1 MSRKRSIFLLCS
13 TAVLL
18 AGCEPAQ
25 QPTPEIRAV
34 RTMIADP
41 KPIAD
46 DRRAIGEIR
55 PRHESELGFLVSGKI
70 VLRAVDAGALVK
82 HGDLIARVEDADY
95 RNKLKAAEADFAAAD
110 AAVVE
115 SRSAEERA
123 RTLLAQGSTTRV
135 IFESAQKNL
144 RSSEAK
150 VESTK
155 ASLELAKDQLRYT
168 ELRAEFDG
176 IVTAIGAEVG
186 QVVSAGKMIVKLA
199 PPEAKD
205 AVFSIAESVFGDG
218 RPDERPELVVSLL
231 SHADIMANGVVREIS
246 PIADP
251 NTRTY
256 QVKVTLNDPPE
267 QMRFGA
273 SIVGRRKGKST
284 PSVVL
289 PAGALFDKSGEP
301 AVWTVSKESGEL
313 ALKAVVV
320 ARYETDRVVIS
331 EGLQKGDVVVTAGVN
346 RLRERQKVRVAEGA
360 GQ

>member
-1 MSRKRSIFLLCS
+1 MYRKSLIFLLCG
-13 TAVLL
+13 AAIVL
-18 AGCEPAQ
+18 AACEEQRQEA
-25 QPTPEIRAV
+25 PEIRAV
-34 RTMIADP
+34 RTMVADP
-41 KPIAD
+41 KPLPD

-70 VLRAVDAGALVK
+70 VLRAVDVGATVER
-82 HGDLIARVEDADY
+82 GDLIARVEDTDY

-123 RTLLAQGSTTRV
+123 RILLAQGSTTRV

-155 ASLELAKDQLRYT
+155 ASLELARDQLLYT

-186 QVVSAGKMIVKLA
+186 QVVSSGKMIVKLA
-199 PPEAKD
+199 PPEEKD
-205 AVFSIAESVFGDG
+205 AVFAIAESVFGDG
-218 RPDERPELVVSLL
+218 RSDERPELAVSLL
-231 SHADIMANGVVREIS
+231 SHPEIVADGTLREIS

-256 QVKVTLNDPPE
+256 QVKVTLKDPPE

-273 SIVGRRKGKST
+273 SIVGRRKGT
-284 PSVVL
+284 TLPSIVL
-289 PAGALFDKSGEP
+289 PAGALFDKAGEP

-313 ALKAVVV
+313 ELKTVVV
-320 ARYETDRVVIS
+320 ARYEMDRVVIS
-331 EGLQKGDVVVTAGVN
+331 DGLNKGDVVVTAGVN
-346 RLRERQKVRVAEGA
+346 RLRERQKVRIAQG
-360 GQ
+360 GPQ

>member
-1 MSRKRSIFLLCS
+1 MSRKRLMFLLCS

-18 AGCEPAQ
+18 GACQEPQ
-25 QPTPEIRAV
+25 QQAPEIRAV
-34 RTMIADP
+34 RTMVADP
-41 KPIAD
+41 KPIPD

-70 VLRAVDAGALVK
+70 VLRAVDVGALVK
-82 HGDLIARVEDADY
+82 RGDVIARVEDTDY

-123 RTLLAQGSTTRV
+123 STLLAQGSTTRV
-135 IFESAQKNL
+135 IYESAQKNL

-155 ASLELAKDQLRYT
+155 ASLELARDQLRYT

-186 QVVSAGKMIVKLA
+186 QVVSSGKMIVKLA
-199 PPEAKD
+199 PPEEKD

-218 RPDERPELVVSLL
+218 ASSERPELLVSLL
-231 SHADIMANGVVREIS
+231 SHPDVVADGVVREIS

-251 NTRTY
+251 STRTF
-256 QVKVTLNDPPE
+256 QVKVMLKEAPE

-273 SIVGRRKGKST
+273 SIVGRRKGSAA
-284 PSVVL
+284 PSVLL
-289 PAGALFDKSGEP
+289 PAGALFDKGGEA
-301 AVWTVSKESGEL
+301 AVWIVSKESGEL
-313 ALKAVVV
+313 LLKPVVV

-331 EGLQKGDVVVTAGVN
+331 EGLEKGDVVVTAGVN
-346 RLRERQKVRVAEGA
+346 RLRERQKVRIAQG
-360 GQ
+360 GQS

>member
-1 MSRKRSIFLLCS
+1 M
-13 TAVLL
+13 LL
-18 AGCEPAQ
+18 ACASALALAACQEQRVEA
-25 QPTPEIRAV
+25 PEIRAV
-34 RTMIADP
+34 RTMVADP
-41 KPIAD
+41 RLLPD

-55 PRHESELGFLVSGKI
+55 PRHESELGFLVSGK
-70 VLRAVDAGALVK
+70 VVQRAVDVGALVK
-82 HGDLIARVEDADY
+82 RGDLIAKVEDTDY
-95 RNKLKAAEADFAAAD
+95 RNKLRAAEADYIAAD

-155 ASLELAKDQLRYT
+155 ASLELAKDQLSYT
-168 ELRAEFDG
+168 ELHAEFDG
-176 IVTAIGAEVG
+176 VVTAVGAEVG
-186 QVVSAGKMIVKLA
+186 QVVSSGKMIIKLA

-205 AVFSIAESVFGDG
+205 AVFAIAESVLGNG
-218 RPDERPELVVSLL
+218 STGERPELSIALL
-231 SHADIMANGVVREIS
+231 SHPDITVDGVVREIS

-251 NTRTY
+251 TTRTF
-256 QVKVTLNDPPE
+256 QVKVTLKDAPE

-273 SIVGRRKGKST
+273 SVIGRRKMAAV

-289 PAGALFDKSGEP
+289 PAGALFDKAGEP
-301 AVWTVSKESGEL
+301 AVWVVAPGGEL
-313 ALKAVVV
+313 ELKTVVV

-331 EGLQKGDVVVTAGVN
+331 DGLAKGDVVVTAGVN
-346 RLRERQKVRVAEGA
+346 RLRERQKVRIAQG
-360 GQ
+360 GGL